1 MLNKQKST
9 VKLKYKRIQF
19 IYNSQYHIKNL
30 IYLRRF
36 LRIEFLINITTYA
49 LKYGI
54 YFSTALLLQ
63 ENISKKSH
71 FYRQSKLIFKNIP
84 EIRQVRKNITV
95 CVFYHSCRKPKFNFD
110 YAIFYTC
117 NFQNMR
123 FHPKYKEKSKL

>member
-84 EIRQVRKNITV
+84 EIRQVRKNINRLCFLSQLQKTKIQ
-95 CVFYHSCRKPKFNFD
+95 F
-110 YAIFYTC
+110 
-117 NFQNMR
+117 
-123 FHPKYKEKSKL
+123 